1 MSVAN
6 FLDIPK
12 INSYDVILIK
22 NYFKRIINYF
32 EIILYFYIDI
42 PIHFISPTKVGILTH
57 LEFIPQGW
65 LDLKRLLNMGPN
77 EE

>member
-1 MSVAN
+1 MERAIVKW
-6 FLDIPK
+6 LDKPDEDGNIA
-12 INSYDVILIK
+12 
-22 NYFKRIINYF
+22 
-32 EIILYFYIDI
+32 YIDI